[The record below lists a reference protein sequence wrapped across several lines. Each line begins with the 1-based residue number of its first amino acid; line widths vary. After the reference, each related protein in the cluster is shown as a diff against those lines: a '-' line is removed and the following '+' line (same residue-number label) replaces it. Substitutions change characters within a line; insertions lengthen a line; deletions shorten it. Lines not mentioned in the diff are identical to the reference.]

1 MSLAPDEFPPERL
14 ERRLDFL
21 LGRAETHLKDL
32 RKTEGP
38 AQDMLPRACA
48 ATLYRDAACVALL
61 LERTREARIFL
72 QLSGREFLSLG
83 LPVGASLIALA
94 GQRDAGGILDAHG
107 DVLEGTRQQWK
118 PSDARER
125 RDFHRPMIDQARS
138 EPRQLLAMMQAD
150 WLWDDRQRER
160 VTYRDDEPLRMALGR
175 NGGHPAGVTGLSI
188 DSYSVVAEWFA
199 ERYVIPEQMPDRV
212 AALMSAM
219 MATRAEQLHAARK
232 DSFHWRMLAR
242 PAELVDL
249 DATILM
255 YLASNEDGSP
265 KANLENFMDRR
276 RVGTPLLDA
285 PVRVAGALRR
295 DQYLERR
302 SSLS

>member
-21 LGRAETHLKDL
+21 LDRANTHLKNL

-38 AQDMLPRACA
+38 AQDILPRACA

-61 LERTREARIFL
+61 LERTREARKFL
-72 QLSGREFLSLG
+72 QLSGREFLTLG

-94 GQRDAGGILDAHG
+94 GQRDAGKILDAYG
-107 DVLEGTRQQWK
+107 DILEGTRQQRK
-118 PSDARER
+118 PSDTKRR

-138 EPRQLLAMMQAD
+138 EPRQLLAMMQVD
-150 WLWDDRQRER
+150 WLWNDRQRER
-160 VTYRDDEPLRMALGR
+160 VSYRDDEPLRMALGR

-188 DSYSVVAEWFA
+188 DSYCVVAEWFA
-199 ERYVIPEQMPDRV
+199 KRDVISEQMPDRV
-212 AALMSAM
+212 EALMSAM
-219 MATRAEQLHAARK
+219 MARRSEQLHAARK

-242 PAELVDL
+242 PTELIDL

-265 KANLENFMDRR
+265 KANLETVMDRR
-276 RVGTPLLDA
+276 RAGTPLLDA
-285 PVRVAGALRR
+285 PVLVAGALRR

-302 SSLS
+302 GSLS